1 MNTKLFITALIAIV
15 FTSCQ
20 NPKTDITNN
29 KNTTAMQE
37 IQDKMALRELVDNFS
52 NLSDEKKVTEQM
64 ELFIDDAEVIS
75 ISDGQISSQFKGKK
89 EIGDAFSNFLAL
101 FHTVY
106 HINGQHTAKING
118 DTAIGIYYCQ
128 VVLIGNQDG
137 KNMGRFS
144 GIRYNDEYVKIDG
157 KWFIK
162 KRTSHFMYNDI
173 REVKQK

>member
-1 MNTKLFITALIAIV
+1 MNTKLFITALIAII
-15 FTSCQ
+15 FASCQ
-20 NPKTDITNN
+20 NPKTDSSNN
-29 KNTTAMQE
+29 KNTTVMQE

-52 NLSDEKKVTEQM
+52 NLSDEKKVTEQL
-64 ELFIDDAEVIS
+64 ELFTDDAEVIS
-75 ISDGQISSQFKGKK
+75 ISGEHVFTSKGKK

-118 DTAIGIYYCQ
+118 DTATGIYYCQ

-137 KNMGRFS
+137 KNIGRFS
-144 GIRYNDEYVKIDG
+144 GVRYNDEYVKTDG

-162 KRTSHFMYNDI
+162 NRTSHFMYNDI
-173 REVKQK
+173 REIKQQ